1 LPQVIDSVI
10 FASSSLPG
18 SSAMV
23 IRSTVCFSTPFSR
36 VIGTDRSIFQAL
48 SRNGIALAA
57 RALLASSSAS
67 ANLPS

>member
-1 LPQVIDSVI
+1 
-10 FASSSLPG
+10 
-18 SSAMV
+18 MV